1 MGIKYEKYDI
11 VLQEEGENAHLE
23 SKLDNKENDGTTAGA
38 YWIELDQKV
47 SGCMNSAAAKV
58 LGYNLENKEAF
69 DELKFLIFCTRPA
82 QCGANNEYEFENLR
96 VLVIRHM
103 EIPEDVQG
111 EMRETTSASEIL
123 PNCTWHKYGDG
134 SGYLEGPRKVQ
145 KLVSYDLTSKE
156 YQINKEWYELVDCN
170 TSVIAIQQME
180 VVLCK
185 IMNTFIKLYIN
196 WYGSCDEDAH
206 EATAETGENAN
217 DRALQ
222 KFLKTAKEEEL
233 VGYMLY
239 STGGQRDA
247 MSDFLQ
253 SSIPGVSGK
262 KKENIGKI
270 LTKMFVA

>member
-1 MGIKYEKYDI
+1 
-11 VLQEEGENAHLE
+11 
-23 SKLDNKENDGTTAGA
+23 
-38 YWIELDQKV
+38 
-47 SGCMNSAAAKV
+47 MNSAAAKV

-82 QCGANNEYEFENLR
+82 LCGANNEYEFENLR

-103 EIPEDVQG
+103 EISEDVQG
-111 EMRETTSASEIL
+111 EMRETISASEIL

-134 SGYLEGPRKVQ
+134 SGYLEGPRKAQ

-170 TSVIAIQQME
+170 TSAIAIQQME
-180 VVLCK
+180 VILCK
-185 IMNTFIKLYIN
+185 IMDTFIKLYIN
-196 WYGSCDEDAH
+196 WYGSCDEDAR

-217 DRALQ
+217 DLALQ

-253 SSIPGVSGK
+253 SSLPGVSGE